1 MRLLYGLQNQYVQH
15 QLAMFFRDELISW
28 SWRRTPGMP
37 PASGA
42 GGISTAELKAKVAAN
57 VDQVMTRIRTIAP
70 QSFAE
75 EEENSTEPPQ
85 SIQRGVTELVEAAL
99 RPKSLC
105 MMDPTW
111 HPWF

>member
-75 EEENSTEPPQ
+75 EVCHLT
-85 SIQRGVTELVEAAL
+85 IFMKITRDFV
-99 RPKSLC
+99 SLC
-105 MMDPTW
+105 YLSLLCTS
-111 HPWF
+111 